1 MGAEAKEKRSG
12 IGAKGSAMHLPFVTT
27 VAFASWDG
35 SSVDLQYGVSAGNEA
50 EARTEIQ
57 RRLINQE
64 ICNYSIVEIRRATRD
79 EAELLDLPAGSIRLL
94 N

>member
-1 MGAEAKEKRSG
+1 MYT
-12 IGAKGSAMHLPFVTT
+12 PFVTT
-27 VAFASWDG
+27 VAFAGRDG
-35 SSVDLQYGVSAGNEA
+35 MSMNLQYGVSAGDEA

-64 ICNYSIVEIRRATRD
+64 ICNYSIVEVRRATRD
-79 EAELLDLPAGSIRLL
+79 EAALLNLPAGSIRLL

>member
-1 MGAEAKEKRSG
+1 
-12 IGAKGSAMHLPFVTT
+12 MHMPFVTT
-27 VAFASWDG
+27 VAFAGWDG
-35 SSVDLQYGVSAGNEA
+35 ASVNLQYGVSAGNEA

-64 ICNYSIVEIRRATRD
+64 ICNYSIVEVRRATRD
-79 EAELLDLPAGSIRLL
+79 EAKLLNLPAGSIKLL

>member
-1 MGAEAKEKRSG
+1 MY
-12 IGAKGSAMHLPFVTT
+12 MPFVTT
-27 VAFASWDG
+27 VSFAGRDG
-35 SSVDLQYGVSAGNEA
+35 VNVNLQYGVSAGNEA

-64 ICNYSIVEIRRATRD
+64 ICNYSIIEVRRATHD
-79 EAELLDLPAGSIRLL
+79 EAELLDLPAGSIKLL